1 MILAELDS
9 LLNLVFSKT
18 TKWNNGYIYGW
29 SWLPWIRYGC
39 GCVALQLK
47 RLWANSRN
55 SRHWSWT
62 WLCSKLIYAIILIFW
77 NIILGFIQ
85 AANKQNHRRRRYQD
99 FWIIKVH
106 AFNWNS
112 IWIVKDL
119 RIIEF
124 LFYYLRPCFHC
135 VTRAPLLHCIRSW
148 VSISFK
154 VCESVSQWVSEVS
167 ESGIGNTCP
176 NLHFVQY
183 IKA

>member
-1 MILAELDS
+1 MKLHSLKVFSLKTITYMILAELDS

-85 AANKQNHRRRRYQD
+85 AANKQNHRRRRYHFRLLDYQ
-99 FWIIKVH
+99 
-106 AFNWNS
+106 S
-112 IWIVKDL
+112 
-119 RIIEF
+119 
-124 LFYYLRPCFHC
+124 PCFQLNFHLDHW
-135 VTRAPLLHCIRSW
+135 RLEYHRIP
-148 VSISFK
+148 F
-154 VCESVSQWVSEVS
+154 ESLKSMLS
-167 ESGIGNTCP
+167 
-176 NLHFVQY
+176 LR
-183 IKA
+183 